1 MLNFYDYVANSKYY
15 KTFKVDDLL
24 MVEYKCLIPGD
35 RVFFWTHTNYFA
47 FILSG
52 ETKYQHG
59 DREYIVRRGDAMF
72 VRKGA
77 YIGTQHGK
85 GDYCALIIFLTDEF
99 IQGVVGRYRTAP
111 VRQHP
116 DNVRGDES
124 IFPIPV
130 DESLSAY
137 FHSVLSYFSKDTAP
151 GEELLKLKFEE
162 IILNILTNRQNPGLA
177 NCMSAIQ
184 DCGKIPLREVMERSF
199 MLPMSLDEYAR
210 LCARSLSTFKADF
223 NAIYGMPPGKWLI
236 RARVQFGKHL
246 IETTGESVG
255 EVALRSGFKNTTH
268 FVKVFKETF
277 GVPPLQH
284 RLRTVSQEQEAD
296 ECAV

>member
-52 ETKYQHG
+52 EIKYHHG
-59 DREYIVRRGDAMF
+59 DRQYIARQGDSLF

-77 YIGTQHGK
+77 YIASQHGA
-85 GDYCALIIFLTDEF
+85 GEYCAVIIFLTDEF
-99 IQGVVGRYRTAP
+99 IHSVVTKYRSAVAKQVPDHAQG
-111 VRQHP
+111 
-116 DNVRGDES
+116 NES
-124 IFPIPV
+124 VFPIPV

-137 FHSVLSYFSKDTAP
+137 FHSLLSYFTKETAP
-151 GEELLKLKFEE
+151 GEELLRLKFEE
-162 IILNILTNRQNPGLA
+162 VVLNVLSNRQNPALA
-177 NCMSAIQ
+177 NCMSSMN

-210 LCARSLSTFKADF
+210 LSARSLSAFKADF
-223 NAIYGMPPGKWLI
+223 KEVYGMSPGKWLI
-236 RARVQFGKHL
+236 RARIQYARQL
-246 IETTGESVG
+246 IETSGETIAEIASK
-255 EVALRSGFKNTTH
+255 SGFKNTTH
-268 FVKVFKETF
+268 FVKVFKETY
-277 GVPPLQH
+277 GVSPLQH
-284 RLRTVSQEQEAD
+284 RLRTQEQDAG
-296 ECAV
+296 ECAA